1 MDDAPTGRAAPA
13 SFVDEILHYARLRP
27 EQPAIILP
35 DRLVSYDMLA
45 QGILRAEARISSL
58 ELKPDE
64 LVCVTLASPIRHLI
78 VVAALFRLGRPSM
91 SAASVDEIV
100 GLKFPARVY
109 LEDAG
114 GALTPGLRRILVDEE
129 WFAGPRLPIRPRRGF
144 ASGDSLCVVVLS
156 SGTTGVPKAMWLSAA
171 DAYSRIVTEGHKL
184 SDALGVRGRVLNLLR
199 TSGGWGLALTAHTL
213 SSGGTVVFAD
223 SARQA
228 LQMAS
233 AYHVDAIVA
242 STQQIRDLVREQTRA
257 PIPCPS
263 VKALMFA
270 GALAPPAL
278 MMEARARLCAQ
289 AIVLY
294 GATEAGAVAATP
306 VELVMGQ
313 EGAVGYPQ
321 PGVTLEIVDA
331 DDRPLARGV
340 SGVVRMRTPAMA
352 QPFPPGAK
360 DAHPG
365 LRGGWFY
372 PGDRGRLTED
382 GMLALEGR
390 TNEVINTGGVKRAP
404 ELIEEVVL
412 SHPNVADVAAFGAVG
427 TDGIEEV
434 NLAVVSRAPIAE
446 RHLIDWCA
454 ERGLGVARVFAVDS
468 LPRTPLGKI
477 RREEL
482 KAGLIG

>member
-1 MDDAPTGRAAPA
+1 VDDAPTGRTAQA
-13 SFVDEILHYARLRP
+13 SFVDDILHYARLRP

-45 QGILRAEARISSL
+45 QGIVHAEARISSL

-78 VVAALFRLGRPSM
+78 VVAALFRLGRPSL

-114 GALTPGLRRILVDEE
+114 GALTPGLRRILVDED
-129 WFAGPRLPIRPRRGF
+129 WFAGPRLPIRPALGF
-144 ASGDSLCVVVLS
+144 ASEGSLCRVGFS
-156 SGTTGVPKAMWLSAA
+156 SGTTGVPKAVWFSAA
-171 DAYSRIVTEGHKL
+171 DYRRIVGEAHKV

-199 TSGGWGLALTAHTL
+199 TSGGWGLALTAHAL

-233 AYHVDAIVA
+233 AYQVDAIVA
-242 STQQIRDLVREQTRA
+242 STQQVRDLVREQTRA

-278 MMEARARLCAQ
+278 MIEARARLCAQ

-294 GATEAGAVAATP
+294 GATEAGAVAVTP
-306 VELVMGQ
+306 VDLVMGV

-321 PGVTLEIVDA
+321 TGVTLEIVDA

-340 SGVVRMRTPAMA
+340 SGVVRMRTPSMA
-352 QPFPPGAK
+352 QPFPLGAK

-412 SHPNVADVAAFGAVG
+412 SHPNVAEVAAFGAVG

-434 NLAVVSRAPIAE
+434 NLAVVARAPIAE

-468 LPRTPLGKI
+468 LPRTPLGKV

-482 KAGLIG
+482 KANLIG